1 MIIFWEGFLI
11 ASRDVRDDDQ
21 TWFAFINAL
30 IREGNRVSS

>member
-21 TWFAFINAL
+21 AWFAFINAL
-30 IREGNRVSS
+30 IRERHHVSS